1 METCFSEDYF
11 TARARFRD
19 AVLRAGG
26 DLTAL
31 AITSKGPGGEDL
43 TIDIGWFGAERPKRV
58 LVHSSGVHGV
68 EAFAG
73 AAIQLQWL
81 DEGIR
86 DVPENCAI
94 VLVHVVNPYGM
105 AWLRRV
111 NEHNVD
117 LNRNCLAPEEA
128 YAGAPDGYNALDGFL
143 NPPSG
148 SSRESFYLR
157 AAWLIWRF
165 GMPALKQAIAS
176 GQYVNPKGLFF
187 GGTSLE
193 EGPRLLRQFMRDR
206 MGHVTHLFGI
216 DVHTG
221 LGPFGVDTLLATDVP
236 GSPAF
241 ETLHATYGNCV
252 SSLDPDRSPAYKAKG
267 TYDTI
272 FRQAL
277 PDAAVYF
284 VVQEFGTY
292 PIVRVFRALRA
303 ENRRRHFGA
312 GDPNRVVGSE
322 LVDVFA
328 PRDEYWR
335 AAVLCRGRAAIC
347 DALHLAALQLELLLK
362 SNTR

>member
-1 METCFSEDYF
+1 METYFSEDYF

-26 DLTAL
+26 SLTAL
-31 AITSKGPGGEDL
+31 AITAKGPRGEEL
-43 TIDIGWFGAERPKRV
+43 TIDIAWFGADNPKRA

-86 DVPENCAI
+86 DVPESCAI
-94 VLVHVVNPYGM
+94 VLVHGANPYGM

-117 LNRNCLAPEEA
+117 LNRNCLAPDEA
-128 YAGAPDGYNALDGFL
+128 YAGAPDGYNTLDAFL
-143 NPPSG
+143 NPSSA
-148 SSRESFYLR
+148 SSRESFHLR
-157 AAWLIWRF
+157 TAWLIWRF
-165 GMPALKQAIAS
+165 GMPVLKQAIAG

-187 GGTSLE
+187 GGSSLE
-193 EGPRLLRQFMRDR
+193 EEPRLLRQFIRDR
-206 MGHVTHLFGI
+206 MGHVTRLVGI

-221 LGPFGVDTLLATDVP
+221 LGPFGVDTLLATDAP

-241 ETLHATYGNCV
+241 EALRAAYGSRV
-252 SSLDPDRSPAYKAKG
+252 SSSDPDRGPAYKAKG

-277 PDAAVYF
+277 PDAAVHF

-292 PIVRVFRALRA
+292 RIVRVFRALRA

-312 GDPNRVVGSE
+312 LDPNRAAGSE
-322 LVDVFA
+322 LIDVFA
-328 PRDEYWR
+328 PKDQSWR
-335 AAVLCRGRAAIC
+335 AAVLSRGRAAIG
-347 DALHLAALQLELLLK
+347 DALRLAAV
-362 SNTR
+362 